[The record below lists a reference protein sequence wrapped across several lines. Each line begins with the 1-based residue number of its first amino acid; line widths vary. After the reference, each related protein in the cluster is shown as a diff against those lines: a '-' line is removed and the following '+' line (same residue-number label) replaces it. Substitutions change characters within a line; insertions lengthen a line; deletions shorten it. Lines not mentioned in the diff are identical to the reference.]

1 MEMRS
6 LVTVEGSRLSSS
18 ITKPVFRAA
27 SFCCEELF
35 GEFGR
40 LEGLERLERRGY
52 HPPPYDFVK
61 DMRAK
66 GLARPRTISR
76 RVVAASDDVEDWGD
90 FPEMWQA
97 KGLRGKQE
105 ELWK

>member
-1 MEMRS
+1 
-6 LVTVEGSRLSSS
+6 
-18 ITKPVFRAA
+18 
-27 SFCCEELF
+27 
-35 GEFGR
+35 
-40 LEGLERLERRGY
+40 
-52 HPPPYDFVK
+52 
-61 DMRAK
+61 MRAK

-105 ELWK
+105 ELWKCALTGRTGRGTIPPDIPAL